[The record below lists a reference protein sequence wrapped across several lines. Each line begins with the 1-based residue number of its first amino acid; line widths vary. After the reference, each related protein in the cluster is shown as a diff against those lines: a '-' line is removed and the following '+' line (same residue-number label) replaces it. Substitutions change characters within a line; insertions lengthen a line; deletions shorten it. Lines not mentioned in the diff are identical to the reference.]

1 MDEVKVQKCFS
12 EKQMDYFFLFSLLFK
27 QILERIPNEV
37 QEEIQLFLIL
47 S

>member
-1 MDEVKVQKCFS
+1 MGEVKVQKCFS

-27 QILERIPNEV
+27 QILERIPKEV